1 MMLANRNLVKI
12 YELIERLVGPYTRKL
27 EIFGREHNIRKGWI
41 SMFPSSLSHEPQFH
55 PHKTLTYSAALG
67 NQLPNTYLWEEKVK
81 KGLVKDLSRR
91 CPGNTYTD
99 WNPWAQGF
107 NRYGYGKP
115 EDWRDERRFNSNY
128 GRYKA
133 RTSKGGNGSGGGC
146 GGSKIATPSDVQT
159 FGQGYDSY
167 DYASLTP
174 TTESFRRNETINLCG
189 VSKCSP
195 LDIHTEEWAKGSDCE
210 VGGEDPQ
217 EWDFTD

>member
-1 MMLANRNLVKI
+1 M
-12 YELIERLVGPYTRKL
+12 
-27 EIFGREHNIRKGWI
+27 
-41 SMFPSSLSHEPQFH
+41 
-55 PHKTLTYSAALG
+55 
-67 NQLPNTYLWEEKVK
+67 K

-115 EDWRDERRFNSNY
+115 RDWRDERKLNSNY

-133 RTSKGGNGSGGGC
+133 RVSKGGNGSGGGG
-146 GGSKIATPSDVQT
+146 GGSQMATSSGVQT

-167 DYASLTP
+167 DCASLTP
-174 TTESFRRNETINLCG
+174 TAESFRSNETVDLCE

-217 EWDFTD
+217 EWDFADQNEGSFIPNYTKE